1 MGLWKFLKANWIW
14 WVAPIVIV
22 IGGVALLFLFGN
34 EQVVSDFHYAL
45 F

>member
-1 MGLWKFLKANWIW
+1 MGIVKFLKENWIW

-22 IGGVALLFLFGN
+22 LGGVALLFALGSD
-34 EQVVSDFHYAL
+34 EVASDFHYAL